1 MSSVQRRFKREE
13 LYYFGFLFFLVLIF
27 LQGCGRPNIQ
37 APSPGALQVTRAG
50 RLCSFWTSV
59 FNGPKTARGRNEG
72 YLKSK
77 KEIKR
82 LIPIYNIPT
91 IIDQGKMADAGMSL
105 SEYLDR
111 ESRCSMNL
119 NKYPDVL
126 QTITVCEHRGIISPQ
141 KIKALRRHLAQCNF
155 LNADTLIEAVKNDAL
170 TYKEGRL
177 LFFQWLMSIG
187 NFKKVNLYLF
197 VGNGFML
204 RKLHINKI
212 ISKDE
217 ARHFL
222 QSWIFHLERFDTSF
236 LEDLEYFQA
245 ISPADLDVLIEREN
259 CLLRQKLI
267 EHNAAYVIAGYT
279 GDIKVRLNNSRI
291 AFNQLK
297 DKLKNDIVKLDNP
310 PDWFH

>member
-1 MSSVQRRFKREE
+1 MSSAQQKLQRKR
-13 LYYFGFLFFLVLIF
+13 LYHLGYLFILILIF
-27 LQGCGRPNIQ
+27 LQGCGRPNVPG
-37 APSPGALQVTRAG
+37 PSPGALQVTRAG
-50 RLCSFWTSV
+50 RLCSFLTSV
-59 FNGPKTARGRNEG
+59 FDGPKTARGRNEG

-82 LIPIYNIPT
+82 LIPIFNIPT
-91 IIDQGKMADAGMSL
+91 IIAQGKMADAGMSL

-126 QTITVCEHRGIISPQ
+126 QTITVCEQRGIISPQ
-141 KIKALRRHLAQCNF
+141 KLKALRRHLAQCNF
-155 LNADTLIEAVKNDAL
+155 LNADTLVDAVKNDAL
-170 TYKEGRL
+170 THEEGRS

-187 NFKKVNLYLF
+187 NFKRVNLYLF
-197 VGNGFML
+197 VGNRFML
-204 RKLHINKI
+204 RKLNHNKI

-222 QSWIFHLERFDTSF
+222 QSWILHLERFDSSF

-245 ISPADLDVLIEREN
+245 ISPADLDVIIEREN
-259 CLLRQKLI
+259 CFLRQKLI
-267 EHNAAYVIAGYT
+267 EHSAAYVIANYA
-279 GDIKVRLNNSRI
+279 GDTKVRLKNSRI

-310 PDWFH
+310 PGWFH